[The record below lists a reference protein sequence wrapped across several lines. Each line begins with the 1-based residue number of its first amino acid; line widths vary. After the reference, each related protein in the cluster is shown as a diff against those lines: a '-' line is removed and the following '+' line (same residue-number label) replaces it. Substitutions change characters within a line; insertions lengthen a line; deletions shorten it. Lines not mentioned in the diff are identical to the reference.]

1 MKYSDRLVEKMIRL
15 IEEDT
20 YTITEIC
27 EALKI
32 SRNTYYE
39 WRNTKP
45 DFRRKI
51 DEAIDRRDDAL
62 VVIARRS
69 LKQKLE
75 GCVLTE
81 ERCVY
86 EPARSNSEVQILKT
100 RTVRKKQCPP
110 DLRAIKYVLDR
121 NDKRREA
128 DNSPSRRPMIIN
140 VPDQHTADM
149 LRAMDEPDYWDK
161 RQKMIDEKY
170 APGGIWSDKEKVDE
184 TAYKKDE

>member
-1 MKYSDRLVEKMIRL
+1 MKFTERLVEKMIKL

-32 SRNTYYE
+32 SRHTYYE

-45 DFRRKI
+45 DFRRQI
-51 DEAIDRRDDAL
+51 DDAIDRRDDAL

-75 GCVLTE
+75 GCVLEE

-86 EPARSNSEVQILKT
+86 EPARSNSSYQILKT
-100 RTVRKKQCPP
+100 RTVRKRQCQP
-110 DLRAIKYVLDR
+110 DMQAIKYVLDR
-121 NDKRREA
+121 NDKRREK
-128 DNSPSRRPMIIN
+128 DNSPSRRPLIIN
-140 VPDQHTADM
+140 VPDQKTADGI
-149 LRAMDEPDYWDK
+149 LAMRSPGYWEQ

-170 APGGIWSDKEKVDE
+170 ATGVWSNKDKEDP
-184 TAYKKDE
+184 TAFNGQP

>member
-1 MKYSDRLVEKMIRL
+1 MKFTERLVEKMIKL

-27 EALKI
+27 QALKI
-32 SRNTYYE
+32 SRNTYYD

-45 DFRRKI
+45 DFRRQI

-75 GCVLTE
+75 GCILTE
-81 ERCVY
+81 ERCIY
-86 EPARSNSEVQILKT
+86 EPARSNSSHQILKT
-100 RTVRKKQCPP
+100 RTVRKRQCQP
-110 DLRAIKYVLDR
+110 DMQAIKYVLDR
-121 NDKRREA
+121 EEKRREK

-140 VPDQHTADM
+140 VTDQKTADI
-149 LRAMDEPDYWDK
+149 LHAMREPDYWDK

-170 APGGIWSDKEKVDE
+170 ATGIWSNKDKEDP
-184 TAYKKDE
+184 TAFNSQL